1 MLPGRKNYYWRI
13 AGFYFF
19 YYAFVGMFAP
29 YWSLYLKSIHFDA
42 VEIAIL
48 LSLQPVM
55 RMIAPNIWGWLAD
68 DGWDTV
74 AKAVR
79 SVTTRPAAPDET
91 TSHSTRSPQFGNQ
104 VAGYPA
110 PEGSAPPCQSGTGKR
125 LLVVKMAATLS
136 AVCYLGVFATT
147 SFWGMLLVLALMS
160 FFWSASMPLVEATT
174 LSYLGKHSARYG
186 RIRSWGS
193 IGFIASVVGLG
204 YAFDYIAIAWLL
216 WAGVV
221 CELGILIFSR
231 QIPDIERQ
239 AHHTDH
245 QPVKQIILQPRV
257 IALFSACFLMSVA
270 HGPYY
275 TFYSI
280 YLVEHGYAKSAVG
293 GLWALGVICEIGVFF
308 IMPWLVRRLG
318 FTRILVISFSAA
330 IVRFVLIGWGVDL
343 LILLL
348 IAQVLHAATFG
359 AYHAASVGLVHEF
372 FQGRHQSKG
381 QALFGSLTYGAGGM
395 LGGLASGPIWQH
407 YGATVLFSC
416 SAGMAMLG
424 LLLVLWKQGLA
435 ADARAT

>member
-1 MLPGRKNYYWRI
+1 MPFVSCTIMSTTKNYHWRI

-29 YWSLYLKSIHFDA
+29 YWSLYLKSLHFDA
-42 VEIAIL
+42 IEIAIL
-48 LSLQPVM
+48 MSVQPVM
-55 RMIAPNIWGWLAD
+55 RMIAPNLWGWLAD
-68 DGWDTV
+68 
-74 AKAVR
+74 
-79 SVTTRPAAPDET
+79 
-91 TSHSTRSPQFGNQ
+91 H
-104 VAGYPA
+104 
-110 PEGSAPPCQSGTGKR
+110 TGKR
-125 LLVVKMAATLS
+125 LLVVQIAATLS

-147 SFWGMLLVLALMS
+147 SFWGMLLVLGLMS

-174 LSYLGKHSARYG
+174 LTYLGKHTARYG

-193 IGFIASVVGLG
+193 IGFIVAVVGLG

-216 WAGVV
+216 WAGLV
-221 CELGILIFSR
+221 CELGILLFSR
-231 QIPDIERQ
+231 QIPPTEVL
-239 AHHTDH
+239 AHHTDS
-245 QPVKQIILQPRV
+245 QSIRNIVLQPRV
-257 IALFSACFLMSVA
+257 LALFGACFLMSVA

-275 TFYSI
+275 TFFSI

-308 IMPWLVRRLG
+308 LMPWLARRYG
-318 FTRILVISFSAA
+318 FTRILVGSFGLA
-330 IVRFVLIGWGVDL
+330 VLRFLLIGWGVDL
-343 LILLL
+343 LLLLL

-407 YGATVLFSC
+407 YGASVLYSC
-416 SAGMAMLG
+416 SAGMALLG
-424 LLLVLWKQGLA
+424 LLLMGWKLN
-435 ADARAT
+435 RPRSV

>member
-1 MLPGRKNYYWRI
+1 MPHTKNYYWRI

-42 VEIAIL
+42 IEIAIL
-48 LSLQPVM
+48 MSVQPVM
-55 RMIAPNIWGWLAD
+55 RMIAPTLWGWLAD
-68 DGWDTV
+68 
-74 AKAVR
+74 R
-79 SVTTRPAAPDET
+79 
-91 TSHSTRSPQFGNQ
+91 
-104 VAGYPA
+104 
-110 PEGSAPPCQSGTGKR
+110 TGKR
-125 LLVVKMAATLS
+125 LLVVQIAATLS

-147 SFWGMLLVLALMS
+147 GFWGMFLVLALMG

-231 QIPDIERQ
+231 QIPDIEAQ

-245 QPVKQIILQPRV
+245 QPVKQIIMQPRV
-257 IALFSACFLMSVA
+257 LALFSACFLMSVA

-280 YLVEHGYAKSAVG
+280 IWSNTAMQKARWVVCGH
-293 GLWALGVICEIGVFF
+293 WA
-308 IMPWLVRRLG
+308 
-318 FTRILVISFSAA
+318 
-330 IVRFVLIGWGVDL
+330 
-343 LILLL
+343 
-348 IAQVLHAATFG
+348 
-359 AYHAASVGLVHEF
+359 
-372 FQGRHQSKG
+372 
-381 QALFGSLTYGAGGM
+381 
-395 LGGLASGPIWQH
+395 
-407 YGATVLFSC
+407 
-416 SAGMAMLG
+416 
-424 LLLVLWKQGLA
+424 
-435 ADARAT
+435 